1 MPKNEL
7 KELQNMKLKVS
18 MPELRSAMDS
28 SQTMMALIR
37 EQNAIFRHIVRI
49 LQSLNQAA
57 RKRDAT
63 LQPVMK
69 LIMPAAKKAVHDFM
83 HPKPFKI
90 RKSRR
95 RSPGIVAMPMRT
107 FGSSSKNP

>member
-63 LQPVMK
+63 LQQV
-69 LIMPAAKKAVHDFM
+69 
-83 HPKPFKI
+83 
-90 RKSRR
+90 
-95 RSPGIVAMPMRT
+95 
-107 FGSSSKNP
+107 SSSLKMCMGLGIGSFLHRVI

>member
-18 MPELRSAMDS
+18 MPDVQSAMDS
-28 SQTMMALIR
+28 SQTMMALMR
-37 EQNAIFRHIVRI
+37 QQNAIFRDMVRV
-49 LQSLNQAA
+49 LQSLDQAA
-57 RKRDAT
+57 RKRNAT

-69 LIMPAAKKAVHDFM
+69 LIMPAATKAVHDFM

-90 RKSRR
+90 QKSWR
-95 RSPGIVAMPMRT
+95 RSLGIVAMPMRT